1 VQAVS
6 VDLERS
12 EDKSFSWSLMIIG
25 LSLSGFGFAV
35 YYVVP
40 LSLLTMDL
48 TLLLNI
54 FFFILI
60 GTPSSCCV
68 LRVRRVRCVRWH
80 LT

>member
-60 GTPSSCCV
+60 GTIHFPSCAVCAACCV
-68 LRVRRVRCVRWH
+68 CAVAFS
-80 LT
+80 

>member
-35 YYVVP
+35 YYIVP

-60 GTPSSCCV
+60 GTNALSTSPACRKRT
-68 LRVRRVRCVRWH
+68 RVF
-80 LT
+80 